1 MKVFVD
7 TSAFLALLDRSETMH
22 PQAGA
27 TWLHLLTQEDASLFC
42 TNYVLLESAALIQ
55 RRLGMRVV
63 KTFHTDVTPILHLIW
78 VDEELHRAAVMAL
91 LTANRRQLSL
101 VDCVS
106 FATMRQLSIEHYFGF
121 DVHFAEQGFTAVTS

>member
-1 MKVFVD
+1 MNVFVD
-7 TSAFLALLDRSETMH
+7 TSAFLALLDRAETMH

-27 TWLHLLTQEDASLFC
+27 IWLHLLAQEDTSLFC

-55 RRLGMRVV
+55 RRLGMRFV
-63 KTFHTDVTPILHLIW
+63 KTFQTDVTPVLHLKW

-106 FATMRQLSIEHYFGF
+106 FAAMRQLSIEHYFGF
-121 DVHFAEQGFTAVTS
+121 DEHFVEQGFTAVTP